1 MEIKVFILVATRL
14 LFLPATVCQGMKN
27 VSDNSAKPTLTIKS
41 FNGGPQ
47 NIFEE
52 FPFSDIEGWTGA
64 TTTIKVECPEES
76 ISTLY
81 VNNAT
86 MGYLRSSLST
96 KVIPAI
102 YILVFAVGVPANI
115 VTLWKLSSRTKSI
128 CLVIFHTNLA
138 IADLLFC
145 VTLPFKIAYHLNGNN
160 WVFGEVMCRITTVIF
175 YGNMYCAILILTCMG
190 INRYL
195 ATVHPF
201 IYRKLPKR
209 NFALLMCGVV
219 WVMVFL
225 YMLPFAILKQEYH
238 LVQPEI
244 TTCHDVHNTCKSP
257 SPFQFYYFVSLA
269 VFGFFVPFV
278 VTVFCYT
285 SLIRKLNSQDRKWQ
299 RYIKAV
305 LLILVIF
312 TICFAPTNTILII
325 HHVHH
330 YYSNTDSLYFMYLI
344 ALCLGSLNSCLD
356 PFLYFVM
363 SKIVDQLTS

>member
-1 MEIKVFILVATRL
+1 MEMKVLILVGVRL
-14 LFLPATVCQGMKN
+14 LFLPTTVCQSGMKH
-27 VSDNSAKPTLTIKS
+27 VSDNSALTAES
-41 FNGGPQ
+41 FNG
-47 NIFEE
+47 NEHSFEE
-52 FPFSDIEGWTGA
+52 FPLSDIEGWTGA
-64 TTTIKVECPEES
+64 TTTIKAECPEES
-76 ISTLY
+76 ITTLR

-102 YILVFAVGVPANI
+102 YILVFVIGVPANI

-145 VTLPFKIAYHLNGNN
+145 VTLPFKIAYHLNGND
-160 WVFGEVMCRITTVIF
+160 WVFGEVMCRVTTVAF

-201 IYRKLPKR
+201 TYRKLPKR
-209 NFALLMCGVV
+209 NFTLLMCGVV
-219 WVMVFL
+219 WVMVVL
-225 YMLPFAILKQEYH
+225 YMLPLAILKQEYH
-238 LVQPEI
+238 LVQPGI
-244 TTCHDVHNTCKSP
+244 TTCHDVHDTCESP

-269 VFGFFVPFV
+269 LFGFLIPFV
-278 VTVFCYT
+278 VSVFCYT
-285 SLIRKLNSQDRKWQ
+285 TLIHKLNAQDRKWL

-305 LLILVIF
+305 LFILVIF
-312 TICFAPTNTILII
+312 TICFAPTNIILII
-325 HHVHH
+325 HHANY

-356 PFLYFVM
+356 PFLYFIM